1 MKIIVSIICMIFA
14 LGIFPLAMRS
24 DGGISIGYLDENGD
38 GVNDLYRDSNGDG
51 INDKTGEIVAE
62 DIPFR
67 DDDNDSV
74 NDLFSDSDGDGV
86 NDLYTLTNTYPVID
100 IDRNNIND
108 IIGNAYSPGFYHGVS
123 FGSVLEELNIV
134 LDDFSDQDGDLMDD
148 RFHNQLIN
156 RIHDRFI
163 DRNNDGISDI
173 RKKYINSRKNKG
185 RPQ

>member
-1 MKIIVSIICMIFA
+1 MKIIFSIMCITLA

-24 DGGISIGYLDENGD
+24 DGGISIGYIDDDGD
-38 GVNDLYRDSNGDG
+38 GVNDLFVDNDGDG
-51 INDKTGEIVAE
+51 VNDITGEVIAE
-62 DIPFR
+62 DIPYR
-67 DDDNDSV
+67 DDDNDGV
-74 NDLFSDSDGDGV
+74 NDLFVDSDGDGV

-108 IIGNAYSPGFYHGVS
+108 ITATAYSPGFYNGVS
-123 FGSVLEELNIV
+123 FGFMLEELNTE
-134 LDDFSDQDGDLMDD
+134 LDDFSDKDKDFMDD

-156 RIHDRFI
+156 RLHDRFI

-173 RKKYINSRKNKG
+173 REKYINSGKRKG